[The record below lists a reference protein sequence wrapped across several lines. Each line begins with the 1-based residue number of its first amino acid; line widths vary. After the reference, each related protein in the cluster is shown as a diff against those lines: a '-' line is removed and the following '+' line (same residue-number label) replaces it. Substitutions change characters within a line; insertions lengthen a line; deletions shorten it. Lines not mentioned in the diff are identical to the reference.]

1 VSGSARL
8 AVFAPHPVLT
18 ITIERQGAEDDVHV
32 HAGGQGVWSS
42 RVAGRLDAWPVLCGF
57 AGGETGAVVRS
68 LLAPMPGERRLV
80 STEAAT
86 GCYVTDR
93 RSGERRL
100 LATRLSGAPSRHELD
115 DLVSVACTAAL
126 ESEALLVCNP
136 FPPGTVPPE
145 AYATLVGDVGANG
158 TRVLIDLSTPRLDA
172 VLDARPDVVK
182 LNDWEL
188 AEYVCGPVDGTRLR
202 TSAERLLER
211 GARAVIVTR
220 GPEPALVLTED
231 RAWELVPPRFERGSR
246 EGCGD
251 AMMGGLAAALVTG
264 RSWEEALVL
273 GAAAGAANFLR
284 HGLGSVAGDVVAQLA
299 ARVELRPLH

>member
-1 VSGSARL
+1 MTGTGRL
-8 AVFAPHPVLT
+8 AVFGPHPLLS
-18 ITIERQGAEDDVHV
+18 ITIERRGDEDDVHV

-57 AGGETGAVVRS
+57 AGGETGAVVEA
-68 LLAPMPGERRLV
+68 LLARLPGERRLV

-115 DLVSVACTAAL
+115 DLVSVACAAAL
-126 ESEALLVCNP
+126 ESDGLLVCNP
-136 FPPGTVPPE
+136 FPPQTVPPE
-145 AYATLVGDVGANG
+145 AYATLVGDVAAGG
-158 TRVLIDLSTPRLDA
+158 TRVIVDLSTPRLDA
-172 VLDARPDVVK
+172 VLEARPDVAK

-188 AEYVCGPVDGTRLR
+188 AEYVRGPVDGTRLR
-202 TSAERLLER
+202 TSAERLLEG

-220 GPEPALVLTED
+220 GPEPALVLTEG

-284 HGLGSVAGDVVAQLA
+284 HGVGSVAADVVAQLA
-299 ARVELRPLH
+299 ARVELRPLD